1 MFELR
6 QNSWRHW
13 RHFVLIHKS
22 NNFWF
27 IKMSDDF
34 TIDISTD
41 IGREI
46 LSFLIPES
54 KTVKFHKHSPNTF
67 NDAYSS
73 KYERAHINYSY
84 SSFTIL

>member
-1 MFELR
+1 
-6 QNSWRHW
+6 
-13 RHFVLIHKS
+13 
-22 NNFWF
+22 
-27 IKMSDDF
+27 MSDDF

-46 LSFLIPES
+46 LSFLIPVS
-54 KTVKFHKHSPNTF
+54 NNVKFHKHSPNTF

-84 SSFTIL
+84 TSLTIL